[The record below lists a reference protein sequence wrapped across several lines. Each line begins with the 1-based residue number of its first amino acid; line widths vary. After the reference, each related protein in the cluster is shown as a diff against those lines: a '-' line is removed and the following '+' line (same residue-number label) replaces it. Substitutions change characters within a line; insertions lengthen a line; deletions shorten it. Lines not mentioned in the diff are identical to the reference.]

1 VKKMERQQL
10 GSRLLYEGTVG
21 YDVLQLQM
29 ILQSL
34 GYDPGPIDGIFGP
47 RTKNAVMRFQRDN
60 GLKVDGIV
68 GPETMR
74 VINMLIP

>member
-1 VKKMERQQL
+1 
-10 GSRLLYEGTVG
+10 
-21 YDVLQLQM
+21 M

>member
-1 VKKMERQQL
+1 MERQQL

-68 GPETMR
+68 GPETMK

>member
-1 VKKMERQQL
+1 MERQQL

-47 RTKNAVMRFQRDN
+47 RTKNAIMRFQRDN

>member
-1 VKKMERQQL
+1 MERQQL

>member
-1 VKKMERQQL
+1 MYRQEL

-21 YDVLQLQM
+21 QDVMRLQL

-47 RTKNAVMRFQRDN
+47 RTKNAVMRLQRDN
-60 GLKVDGIV
+60 GITVDGIV

-74 VINMLIP
+74 IINMLIP

>member
-1 VKKMERQQL
+1 MERQQL

-34 GYDPGPIDGIFGP
+34 GYDPGPIEGIFGP

>member
-1 VKKMERQQL
+1 MERQQL
-10 GSRLLYEGTVG
+10 GSRLLYEGIVG

>member
-1 VKKMERQQL
+1 MYRQEL

-21 YDVLQLQM
+21 QDVMRLQL

-60 GLKVDGIV
+60 GITVDGIV

>member
-1 VKKMERQQL
+1 MERQQL

-68 GPETMR
+68 GPETMKI
-74 VINMLIP
+74 INILIP

>member
-1 VKKMERQQL
+1 MYRQEL
-10 GSRLLYEGTVG
+10 GSRPLYEGIVG
-21 YDVLQLQM
+21 QDVMRLQL

-47 RTKNAVMRFQRDN
+47 RTKNAVMRLQRDN
-60 GLKVDGIV
+60 GITVDGIV

-74 VINMLIP
+74 VINMLVP

>member
-1 VKKMERQQL
+1 MERQQL

-47 RTKNAVMRFQRDN
+47 RTKNAVMKFQRDN

>member
-1 VKKMERQQL
+1 MQKQQL

-21 YDVLQLQM
+21 PDVLELQM

-47 RTKNAVMRFQRDN
+47 LTKNAVMRFQRDN
-60 GLKVDGIV
+60 GIRVDGIV

-74 VINMLIP
+74 IINMLIP

>member
-1 VKKMERQQL
+1 MERQQL

-68 GPETMR
+68 GPETMI